1 MSAVVQLAKIKD
13 TIKDYPNVR
22 IVAATKYFDIDKTKE
37 IIDAGIKDIGE
48 NRKDTF
54 LAKYEAFKDLGITWH
69 YFGVIKIPPKLS
81 PSFIDSIDFLHS
93 LDSIDLANAINKA
106 RKKAEPL
113 KCFVQVNLSNN
124 ANKTGLNETR
134 VIPFIKSLA
143 KYEKIKVV
151 GLMTIATYTFD
162 DEVLENCFRTL
173 KELQLEVQAL
183 NLPYAPCTELSMGMS
198 NDYKLAVKY
207 GATMLESV
215 PYYKIKLG
223 DR

>member
-1 MSAVVQLAKIKD
+1 MLELLPQLNIL
-13 TIKDYPNVR
+13 IL
-22 IVAATKYFDIDKTKE
+22 IKTKE

-207 GATMLESV
+207 GATMIRIGTLLS
-215 PYYKIKLG
+215 K
-223 DR
+223 

>member
-22 IVAATKYFDIDKTKE
+22 IVAATKYFDIYKTKE
-37 IIDAGIKDIGE
+37 IIDAWIKDIGE

-183 NLPYAPCTELSMGMS
+183 NLPYAPCTELNMGQQW
-198 NDYKLAVKY
+198 L
-207 GATMLESV
+207 
-215 PYYKIKLG
+215 
-223 DR
+223 

>member
-134 VIPFIKSLA
+134 VIPFIKRLA

-207 GATMLESV
+207 GATMIRIGTLLS
-215 PYYKIKLG
+215 K
-223 DR
+223 

>member
-1 MSAVVQLAKIKD
+1 MSAVVQLEKIKD

-54 LAKYEAFKDLGITWH
+54 LAKYETFKDLGITWH

-106 RKKAEPL
+106 RKKVEPL

-207 GATMLESV
+207 GATMIRIGTLLS
-215 PYYKIKLG
+215 K
-223 DR
+223 

>member
-54 LAKYEAFKDLGITWH
+54 LAKYEAFKDLGRTWH

-106 RKKAEPL
+106 RKKVEPL

-207 GATMLESV
+207 GATMIRIGTLLS
-215 PYYKIKLG
+215 K
-223 DR
+223 

>member
-48 NRKDTF
+48 NRKDSF

-106 RKKAEPL
+106 RKKVEPL

-207 GATMLESV
+207 GATMIRIGTLLS
-215 PYYKIKLG
+215 K
-223 DR
+223 

>member
-198 NDYKLAVKY
+198 NDYKFAGTY
-207 GATMLESV
+207 GATMIRIGTLLS
-215 PYYKIKLG
+215 K
-223 DR
+223 

>member
-198 NDYKLAVKY
+198 NDYKFAVKY
-207 GATMLESV
+207 GATMIRIGTLLS
-215 PYYKIKLG
+215 K
-223 DR
+223 

>member
-1 MSAVVQLAKIKD
+1 MSAVVQLAIIKD
-13 TIKDYPNVR
+13 TIQDYPNVR

-106 RKKAEPL
+106 RKKTEPL

-207 GATMLESV
+207 GATMIRFGTLLS
-215 PYYKIKLG
+215 K
-223 DR
+223 

>member
-106 RKKAEPL
+106 RKKNRTIKMFCAS
-113 KCFVQVNLSNN
+113 K
-124 ANKTGLNETR
+124 
-134 VIPFIKSLA
+134 FI
-143 KYEKIKVV
+143 
-151 GLMTIATYTFD
+151 
-162 DEVLENCFRTL
+162 
-173 KELQLEVQAL
+173 
-183 NLPYAPCTELSMGMS
+183 
-198 NDYKLAVKY
+198 
-207 GATMLESV
+207 
-215 PYYKIKLG
+215 
-223 DR
+223 

>member
-81 PSFIDSIDFLHS
+81 PSYIDSIDFLHS

-207 GATMLESV
+207 GATMIRIGTLLS
-215 PYYKIKLG
+215 K
-223 DR
+223 

>member
-183 NLPYAPCTELSMGMS
+183 NLPYAPCTELSLGMS
-198 NDYKLAVKY
+198 NDYPLAVKY
-207 GATMLESV
+207 GATMIRIGTLLS
-215 PYYKIKLG
+215 K
-223 DR
+223 

>member
-37 IIDAGIKDIGE
+37 IMDAGIKDIGE

-207 GATMLESV
+207 GATMIRIGTLLS
-215 PYYKIKLG
+215 K
-223 DR
+223 

>member
-54 LAKYEAFKDLGITWH
+54 LAKYETFKDLGITWH

-106 RKKAEPL
+106 RKKVEPL

-143 KYEKIKVV
+143 KYENIKVV

-207 GATMLESV
+207 GATMIRIGTLLS
-215 PYYKIKLG
+215 K
-223 DR
+223 

>member
-1 MSAVVQLAKIKD
+1 MSAVLQLAKIKD

-54 LAKYEAFKDLGITWH
+54 LAKYETFKDLGITWH

-106 RKKAEPL
+106 RKKVEPL

-207 GATMLESV
+207 GATMIRIGTLLS
-215 PYYKIKLG
+215 K
-223 DR
+223 

>member
-106 RKKAEPL
+106 RKKTEPL

-183 NLPYAPCTELSMGMS
+183 NLPYAPCTELSMGMI

-207 GATMLESV
+207 GATMIRIGTLLS
-215 PYYKIKLG
+215 K
-223 DR
+223 

>member
-54 LAKYEAFKDLGITWH
+54 LAKYETFKDLGITWH

-106 RKKAEPL
+106 RKKVEPL

-162 DEVLENCFRTL
+162 DEVLENCTSAKSSL
-173 KELQLEVQAL
+173 
-183 NLPYAPCTELSMGMS
+183 CSMYRIVNG
-198 NDYKLAVKY
+198 N
-207 GATMLESV
+207 E
-215 PYYKIKLG
+215 
-223 DR
+223 

>member
-162 DEVLENCFRTL
+162 DEVLENCFRPL

-207 GATMLESV
+207 GATMIRIGTLLS
-215 PYYKIKLG
+215 K
-223 DR
+223 

>member
-1 MSAVVQLAKIKD
+1 MRVLPSSTASHCL
-13 TIKDYPNVR
+13 T
-22 IVAATKYFDIDKTKE
+22 TWH
-37 IIDAGIKDIGE
+37 AGIKDIGE

-207 GATMLESV
+207 GATMIRIGTLLS
-215 PYYKIKLG
+215 K
-223 DR
+223 

>member
-69 YFGVIKIPPKLS
+69 YFGVIKILPKLS

-207 GATMLESV
+207 GATMIRIGTLLS
-215 PYYKIKLG
+215 K
-223 DR
+223 

>member
-22 IVAATKYFDIDKTKE
+22 IVAATKYLDIDKTKE

-207 GATMLESV
+207 GATMIRIGTLLS
-215 PYYKIKLG
+215 K
-223 DR
+223 

>member
-183 NLPYAPCTELSMGMS
+183 NLPYAPCTELSMGMR
-198 NDYKLAVKY
+198 NAYKLAVKY
-207 GATMLESV
+207 GATMIRIGTLLS
-215 PYYKIKLG
+215 K
-223 DR
+223 

>member
-1 MSAVVQLAKIKD
+1 MKGIVLAGGSGTRLYPLTQVTSKQLLPIYDKPMIY
-13 TIKDYPNVR
+13 YPLS
-22 IVAATKYFDIDKTKE
+22 ILM
-37 IIDAGIKDIGE
+37 DAGIKDIGE

-106 RKKAEPL
+106 RKKTEPL

-207 GATMLESV
+207 GATMIRIGTLLS
-215 PYYKIKLG
+215 K
-223 DR
+223 

>member
-1 MSAVVQLAKIKD
+1 MKGIVLAGGSGTRLYPLTQVTSKQLLPIYDKPMIY
-13 TIKDYPNVR
+13 YPLS
-22 IVAATKYFDIDKTKE
+22 ILM
-37 IIDAGIKDIGE
+37 DAGIKDIGE

-106 RKKAEPL
+106 RKKVEPL

-207 GATMLESV
+207 GATVIRIGTLLS
-215 PYYKIKLG
+215 K
-223 DR
+223 

>member
-1 MSAVVQLAKIKD
+1 MFAVVQLAKIKD

-54 LAKYEAFKDLGITWH
+54 LAKYETFKDLGITWH

-106 RKKAEPL
+106 RKKVEPL

-207 GATMLESV
+207 GATMIRIGTLLS
-215 PYYKIKLG
+215 K
-223 DR
+223 